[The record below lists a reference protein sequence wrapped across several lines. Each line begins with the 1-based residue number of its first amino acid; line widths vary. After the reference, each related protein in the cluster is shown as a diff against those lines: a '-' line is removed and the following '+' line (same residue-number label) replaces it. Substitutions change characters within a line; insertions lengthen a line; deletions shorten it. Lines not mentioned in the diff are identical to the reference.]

1 MDTQIEIQ
9 IYYIASSVITGAII
23 GWALY
28 LILKAWLE
36 KRKIDLAL
44 RISEAKYRTYLENAP
59 IGIVIIDSKG
69 QIKEANETFGW
80 ISGQDKNDL
89 PGELLDKIVNTGN
102 NLDLASKITGK
113 TAASFDVSFYEDDQ
127 RFRSWNIDSIRMPDS
142 EFLVYV
148 IDITE
153 RVLLEEQMRQASKME
168 AVGQLASGVAHEFNN
183 ILHAVRG
190 FSETLLEILPKKSK
204 EYDYAHEINLA
215 GERASFVAKQ
225 LLNFSFKQQT
235 NAREIKINEIITNIT
250 RMLNQTIGDNVEIE
264 LKLGRD
270 LKPIFFDPNQIEV
283 ILMNLCIN
291 ARDAM
296 PNGGRITV
304 KTSMRRLYEAI
315 AGFDFIAGDYIVLS
329 VSDTGIGMDEETL
342 KRIFEPFFTTKP
354 QGKGTGLGLPNVYG
368 AVKSGK
374 GIIKVRSETGKG
386 TIFDIFIPAIE
397 PATNIS
403 QLDTVKKALG
413 GTEKILVAEDDPA
426 LLKLAVEILESSGYS
441 VIAAENGKRAIEEA
455 YSNISDIDMAL
466 LDYMMPGKNG
476 YEVYQLL
483 AELKP
488 SLQVLIMSGSIV
500 DEESIDIIE
509 KAGLRILR
517 KPYSK
522 NELLLSIRE
531 TLDSKGLSH

>member
-9 IYYIASSVITGAII
+9 IYYLVVSVITGVIV
-23 GWALY
+23 GWVLY
-28 LILKAWLE
+28 VILKAWLD
-36 KRKIDLAL
+36 KRKTDRAL

-59 IGIVIIDSKG
+59 IGIVIFDSKG
-69 QIKEANETFGW
+69 KIIEANETFGW

-89 PGELLDKIVNTGN
+89 PGEFLDKIVNTGN
-102 NLDLASKITGK
+102 NLDLVEKITSK
-113 TAASFDVSFYEDDQ
+113 TATSFDVSFYEDDQ
-127 RFRSWNIDSIRMPDS
+127 RFRAWNVNSIRMPDS

-204 EYDYAHEINLA
+204 EYEYAHEINLA
-215 GERASFVAKQ
+215 GEKASFVAKQ

-235 NAREIKINEIITNIT
+235 EAREIKINEVITNIT
-250 RMLNQTIGDNVEIE
+250 RMLNQTIGDNIEID
-264 LKLGRD
+264 LILGKD
-270 LKPIFFDPNQIEV
+270 LKPIYFDPNQLEV

-291 ARDAM
+291 SRDAM

-315 AGFDFIAGDYIVLS
+315 AGFDFIAGEYIVLTVADS
-329 VSDTGIGMDEETL
+329 GIGMDEETRS
-342 KRIFEPFFTTKP
+342 RIFEPFFTTKP

-374 GIIKVRSETGKG
+374 GIIKVQSETSKG
-386 TIFDIFIPAIE
+386 TTFDIFIPAIK
-397 PATNIS
+397 PGSYVS
-403 QLDTVKKALG
+403 QNETVKKAAG
-413 GTEKILVAEDDPA
+413 GSERILLAEDDPA
-426 LLKLAVEILESSGYS
+426 LMKLAIDTLESSGYR
-441 VIAAENGKRAIEEA
+441 VIAAENGRSAIKKA
-455 YSNISDIDMAL
+455 YLKISDIDMAI

-476 YEVYQLL
+476 YEVYQTL

-488 SLQVLIMSGSIV
+488 SLPVLIMSGSIV
-500 DEESIDIIE
+500 DEESISIIE

-522 NELLLSIRE
+522 KELLLSIRE
-531 TLDSKGLSH
+531 ILDSKGS